1 MASAECGVGEASG
14 CSDQEAESLRTRETG
29 DTVLVSD
36 GRHRSPLRVAGAS
49 PLQRLKNL
57 DSDVSVGDG
66 SSKKKK
72 STCSP
77 RIQGRCASFPLLLFL
92 LPETP
97 TFYGQGRPHLGWVLL
112 SLLTHIPTV
121 SGNTLASQRG
131 CIYMVVAIFAI
142 FNSREVSSSRFSS
155 KENLK
160 EEL

>member
-72 STCSP
+72 APAHRES
-77 RIQGRCASFPLLLFL
+77 RVGVQASLFCFF
-92 LPETP
+92 
-97 TFYGQGRPHLGWVLL
+97 FYLRPQPFMDRAA
-112 SLLTHIPTV
+112 HI
-121 SGNTLASQRG
+121 
-131 CIYMVVAIFAI
+131 
-142 FNSREVSSSRFSS
+142 
-155 KENLK
+155 
-160 EEL
+160 